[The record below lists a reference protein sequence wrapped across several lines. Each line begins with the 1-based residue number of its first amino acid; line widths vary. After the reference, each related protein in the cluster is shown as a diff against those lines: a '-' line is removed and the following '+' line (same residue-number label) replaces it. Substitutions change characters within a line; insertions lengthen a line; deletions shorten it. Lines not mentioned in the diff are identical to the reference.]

1 MSKRRG
7 LGRGLG
13 ALIPG
18 GDDEETPEQAPASG
32 GLRLVALDTINP
44 NPRQPRSTMDDE
56 ALDELAASIEE
67 HGLIQPLIVN
77 ESGDGR
83 YTLIA
88 GERRWRASQRAGLV
102 EVPVVVKEASPQAM
116 LELALI
122 ENIQRADLNPLE
134 EAAAYRQLI
143 DEFGLTQA
151 QVAQRVGKSRPA
163 VANFVRLL
171 DLPSEVQEAVV
182 GGELS
187 GGHARTLLALQA
199 PDEQVTLMRTILGR
213 DLSVRQTEAIVRLV
227 EQLPPKV
234 RQPLLQGQLSP
245 EHAQILLRLPEP
257 EQQIAMMQT
266 ILNKGL
272 SLQQTTDS
280 VEKQLAG
287 VSPSSRRAPK
297 PAPEMVWLE
306 SQFQQSLGT
315 RVNIQ
320 KSGEG
325 GRVVIHF
332 YSNEELQAIY
342 EAIVREDTPD

>member
-13 ALIPG
+13 ALIPSS
-18 GDDEETPEQAPASG
+18 DEEAPPEQAAPAPG
-32 GLRLVALDTINP
+32 GLRFVALDTISP
-44 NPRQPRSTMDDE
+44 NPRQPRSLMDDE

-67 HGLIQPLIVN
+67 HGLIQPLIVK
-77 ESGDGR
+77 EADEGR

-88 GERRWRASQRAGLV
+88 GERRWRAAQRAGLV
-102 EVPVVVKEASPQAM
+102 QVPVVVKEASPQAM

-171 DLPSEVQEAVV
+171 DLPPEVQEAVV
-182 GGELS
+182 GGALS
-187 GGHARTLLALQA
+187 GGHARTLLALHDANEQA
-199 PDEQVTLMRTILGR
+199 LLMRTILNR
-213 DLSVRQTEAIVRLV
+213 DLSVRQTEAIVRVV

-234 RQPLLQGQLSP
+234 RLAVLQGQLSA
-245 EHAQILLRLPEP
+245 EHAQVLLRLPSAER
-257 EQQIAMMQT
+257 QIAMMQT

-272 SLQQTTDS
+272 SVQQAADS

-287 VSPSSRRAPK
+287 VSPGSRRPPK

-332 YSNEELQAIY
+332 YSDEELQAIF
-342 EAIVREDTPD
+342 EAIVGDD

>member
-18 GDDEETPEQAPASG
+18 GDEETPQQASPESG
-32 GLRLVALDTINP
+32 GLRVVALDSINP
-44 NPRQPRSTMDDE
+44 NPRQPRSYMDDE

-77 ESGDGR
+77 EEGDGR

-102 EVPVVVKEASPQAM
+102 EVPVVVKDATPQAM
-116 LELALI
+116 LELALV

-171 DLPSEVQEAVV
+171 DLPPEVQEAVV
-182 GGELS
+182 RGDLS
-187 GGHARTLLALQA
+187 GGHARTLLGLPS
-199 PDEQVTLMRTILGR
+199 PDEQIALMRTVLAG
-213 DLSVRQTEAIVRLV
+213 DLSVRQTESIVRLV
-227 EQLPPKV
+227 EQMPPKV
-234 RQPLLQGQLSP
+234 RVALLLGQLSA
-245 EHAQILLRLPEP
+245 EHAQVLMRLPNP
-257 EQQIAMMQT
+257 EQQVAMMQT

-272 SLQQTTDS
+272 SVQQAAES

-287 VSPSSRRAPK
+287 VPPPSRKIVK

-332 YSNEELQAIY
+332 YSDEELQAIY
-342 EAIVREDTPD
+342 DAIVGDDA